1 MTRHFPK
8 TSLEYAMMQW
18 FLQSAQRTHTVGVVA
33 LYAWSPVLKVWIQ
46 LLHYLQITTD
56 FNFWSNPVLS
66 NQPYSECSLISS
78 FLWSNIWELNDVL
91 CQESP
96 PPKKNRF
103 DPSLT
108 RVKGFFNNLMFKHQ
122 NIFLKPFAPQPVWP
136 DWTIY
141 YTLGN
146 FLKH

>member
-1 MTRHFPK
+1 MSRHFPK

-96 PPKKNRF
+96 PPKKIVLIRRWHGWKVSSIIWCLNIKIFSWSHSHPNQCDQIGRF
-103 DPSLT
+103 
-108 RVKGFFNNLMFKHQ
+108 
-122 NIFLKPFAPQPVWP
+122 I
-136 DWTIY
+136 
-141 YTLGN
+141 TLWAT
-146 FLKH
+146 F